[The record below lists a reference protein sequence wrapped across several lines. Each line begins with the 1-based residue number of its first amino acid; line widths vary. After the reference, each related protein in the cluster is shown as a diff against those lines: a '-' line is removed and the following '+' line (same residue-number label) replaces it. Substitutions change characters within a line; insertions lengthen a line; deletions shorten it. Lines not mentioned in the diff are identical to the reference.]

1 MTYNVKSYANS
12 AVNTC
17 VHAYKNTHT
26 DTFRSQVPDDYE
38 CPHTKPIAMARA
50 YQIKEEIKKC
60 LRTQMYPLLHY
71 FNFLSVWSVAAL
83 TGQFILFQIFFWFYF
98 SYVQMMGRERLFFLL
113 HASKLYKEV
122 FDLRNPICISS
133 IVSSSYCGILKVR
146 SERPFDNYRKT
157 FWLYYTAFHLLSCR
171 G

>member
-1 MTYNVKSYANS
+1 MW
-12 AVNTC
+12 
-17 VHAYKNTHT
+17 THIQELSPRWLT
-26 DTFRSQVPDDYE
+26 QSPFLWQ
-38 CPHTKPIAMARA
+38 RA
-50 YQIKEEIKKC
+50 HQIKEVAKKC
-60 LRTQMYPLLHY
+60 LRTWMY
-71 FNFLSVWSVAAL
+71 VAARVTL
-83 TGQFILFQIFFWFYF
+83 TFSKCVTSAGADTAVHSLPNVSWFYF
-98 SYVQMMGRERLFFLL
+98 LPTFKWCGCERLFFLL
-113 HASKLYKEV
+113 CASKPYKEV